1 MTTGSTVDLLQ
12 LEQQYRGKRLPALVL
27 AHTRTMTPEI
37 LIQAI
42 RGTLI
47 EFDESVRPR
56 MESLADD
63 YLQQWLNAEAF
74 TRDLGSLL
82 ADAIADFRRLTAAGD
97 GTVLDDKRLFDLFHA
112 SVLKLAL
119 HAHRDAGL
127 MQSLKQPAN

>member
-1 MTTGSTVDLLQ
+1 MTTGSAVDLLQ

-27 AHTRTMTPEI
+27 AHTGTMTPEI

-56 MESLADD
+56 MEHLADE

-74 TRDLGSLL
+74 NRDLGTLL
-82 ADAIADFRRLTAAGD
+82 TDAINDFRRLVAVD
-97 GTVLDDKRLFDLFHA
+97 GIVLDDKRLFDLFHT

-119 HAHRDAGL
+119 LAQRDAGL
-127 MQSLKQPAN
+127 MQSLKQSAN